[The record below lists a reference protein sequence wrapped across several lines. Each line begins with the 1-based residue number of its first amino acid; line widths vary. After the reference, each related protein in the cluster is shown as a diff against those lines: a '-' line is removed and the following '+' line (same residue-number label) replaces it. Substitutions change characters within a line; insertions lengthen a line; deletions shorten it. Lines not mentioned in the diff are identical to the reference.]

1 MKFDLK
7 KILPGKKED
16 KEASLAATV
25 KDYDS
30 ESIRGEIVEKIKQ
43 LVLES

>member
-7 KILPGKKED
+7 KILPGRKED

-25 KDYDS
+25 KDYEDS
-30 ESIRGEIVEKIKQ
+30 YGRGRQ
-43 LVLES
+43 DHR